1 VAGDVGDVTEPAG
14 LRWAAVALIV
24 VPDPEAFLLI
34 RRAERAGDPWSGHLA
49 LPGGRRHA
57 DDPDLI
63 ATAIRETHEEVGIVL
78 ERTSLARALPDVVPR
93 TPALPPLA
101 IRPFV
106 FTLAE
111 RPPIV
116 PNPEVAGT
124 VWVELGSLREPGAR
138 DELGM
143 ELGGA
148 HRVVPAYR
156 TAFGPV
162 WGLTERILTLYL
174 GPPAAA

>member
-1 VAGDVGDVTEPAG
+1 MAGHLGDVTDAAG
-14 LRWAAVALIV
+14 LRRAAVALIV

-49 LPGGRRHA
+49 LPGGRRHP
-57 DDPDLI
+57 DDSDLV
-63 ATAIRETHEEVGIVL
+63 ATAIRETREEVGVVL
-78 ERTSLARALPDVVPR
+78 ERTNLAHTLSDVVPR

-124 VWVELGSLREPGAR
+124 VWVEVAGLRERVAR
-138 DELGM
+138 EELTM
-143 ELGGA
+143 ELRGE
-148 HRVVPAYR
+148 RRTFPAYR

-162 WGLTERILTLYL
+162 WGLTERILSLYL
-174 GPPAAA
+174 ETPARD

>member
-1 VAGDVGDVTEPAG
+1 
-14 LRWAAVALIV
+14 
-24 VPDPEAFLLI
+24 
-34 RRAERAGDPWSGHLA
+34 
-49 LPGGRRHA
+49 
-57 DDPDLI
+57 
-63 ATAIRETHEEVGIVL
+63 
-78 ERTSLARALPDVVPR
+78 VPR

-124 VWVELGSLREPGAR
+124 VWVEFATLREPGAR